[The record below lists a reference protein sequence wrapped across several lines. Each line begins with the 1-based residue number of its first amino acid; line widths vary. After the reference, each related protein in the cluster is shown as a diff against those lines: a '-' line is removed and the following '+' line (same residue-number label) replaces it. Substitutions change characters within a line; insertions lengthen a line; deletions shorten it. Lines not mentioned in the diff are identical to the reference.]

1 VNTLDIL
8 TNLIM
13 GPVLFVLGAF
23 FVMLPFVGV
32 RVFGVVLMIF
42 AASSG
47 GLSYEKWLW
56 ETYLVVMILSGVAVA
71 SGAYLNY
78 HLTDRRIKQ
87 LIEDNKKKVSQGKEI
102 LVPYCKDG
110 TWFHPGL
117 VYSDG
122 LYRVGPKGG
131 EQTAESY
138 QQALQMLR
146 DMPIACWRRPS
157 PRSGLL
163 GMVSAAHWGQPP
175 LRYDRRQVVNPQPLA
190 AQAA

>member
-1 VNTLDIL
+1 MDTLDIIR
-8 TNLIM
+8 NLIM
-13 GPVLFVLGAF
+13 GPGIFVLGAF

-42 AASSG
+42 ATSSG
-47 GLSYEKWLW
+47 GLSYEKWQF
-56 ETYLVVMILSGVAVA
+56 ETYLVVLMVSSIAVA
-71 SGAYLNY
+71 CGAYLNY

-87 LIEDNKKKVSQGKEI
+87 LIEDNKSKAREGREI
-102 LVPYCKDG
+102 MVPYCKDG

-122 LYRVGPKGG
+122 FYRVGPKGG
-131 EQTAESY
+131 ERTTQSY
-138 QQALQMLR
+138 EQALQMLR

-175 LRYDRRQVVNPQPLA
+175 LRYDRRQVVRPQPVQAKA
-190 AQAA
+190 A